1 MIDEFSFKMD
11 GRDKAIKAQSD
22 AAAKAAAAGLKESRK
37 LS

>member
-11 GRDKAIKAQSD
+11 GRDKAIKAKTD
-22 AAAKAAAAGLKESRK
+22 AAAKAVAASLKGSQK